1 MRRYDDRRSGRRSTS
16 GNAAA
21 VRRQVEQV
29 APDRCPKKRID
40 SNLNLK
46 QSRQVLN
53 VLENNWLILHCSF
66 KRHTGRQTWQLLN
79 YIKTEFEILKQK
91 KDGRTEPAKDN
102 LYC

>member
-40 SNLNLK
+40 SNLNVK
-46 QSRQVLN
+46 QPRQVFN
-53 VLENNWLILHCSF
+53 TFENKPGL
-66 KRHTGRQTWQLLN
+66 R
-79 YIKTEFEILKQK
+79 
-91 KDGRTEPAKDN
+91 
-102 LYC
+102 